1 MSGCFPEPEGLL
13 ELRNLFHDLVLFFL
27 GSHLGIGLRL
37 GSPIGPFRFDFAYK
51 LRDPTESDAWRIS
64 AWKLKDFTF
73 NFGIGEAF

>member
-1 MSGCFPEPEGLL
+1 MGNIWDRTGPYAFS
-13 ELRNLFHDLVLFFL
+13 L
-27 GSHLGIGLRL
+27 GSMKNNYAWDAGIGLRL